1 MYEIF
6 TYGRFEVDP
15 ANEEAF
21 VAAWSEFAARVSE
34 RPANHGIRLVRD
46 VRNPGRFLSLG
57 LWDDA
62 NAIAEW
68 KSAAEFKERLRGV
81 VSQAK
86 EFEPTELVVL
96 RKAADGSIETLSPPE
111 IEAIHA
117 PT

>member
-21 VAAWSEFAARVSE
+21 FEAWSEFAAWVSE

-46 VRNPGRFLSLG
+46 VRNAGRFLSLG

-62 NAIAEW
+62 DAIAEW
-68 KSAAEFKERLRGV
+68 KSSPEFKQRLGRI
-81 VSQAK
+81 VSLAK
-86 EFEPTELVVL
+86 EFEPTELAVL
-96 RKAADGSIETLSPPE
+96 RKAADGAVETLSPPE
-111 IEAIHA
+111 IDAIHA
-117 PT
+117 PA